1 MQFVNGNIYREDF
14 SFHSGDF
21 RVENGLFSS
30 GRDNESFD
38 LEGAYVIPGL
48 VDIHTHGNSG
58 MDFSDP
64 DCDVG
69 KCADYLV
76 RRGIT
81 SFLMT
86 VETSPRERLYKV
98 IGASGRRLSAFTGT
112 SHPFGFNLEGPFLSP
127 SANGA
132 QNADWLIPPDE
143 KLFGDLQ
150 NKAHGHIKIVSV
162 APELPGAMEFIG
174 NASQNCTV
182 SLGHTSAGYSVASA
196 AFDSGASHVTH
207 LFNAMRPF
215 HHRDGA
221 LLCAAAEK
229 ASTVELIADGIH
241 VSPEAIRLAFSIFRH
256 RICLVSDSLSCCG
269 MPPGKYRFGNKT
281 IVSDGKTARLTDGT
295 LAGSASDLM
304 DILKKCVS
312 FGIPLEEAVRAA
324 THTPASAAGAAD
336 ITGSISPGKH
346 ADFLVLDNSLN
357 LLKVFSDGIPVI

>member
-1 MQFVNGNIYREDF
+1 M
-14 SFHSGDF
+14 
-21 RVENGLFSS
+21 
-30 GRDNESFD
+30 
-38 LEGAYVIPGL
+38 
-48 VDIHTHGNSG
+48 
-58 MDFSDP
+58 
-64 DCDVG
+64 
-69 KCADYLV
+69 
-76 RRGIT
+76 
-81 SFLMT
+81 
-86 VETSPRERLYKV
+86 
-98 IGASGRRLSAFTGT
+98 
-112 SHPFGFNLEGPFLSP
+112 
-127 SANGA
+127 
-132 QNADWLIPPDE
+132 
-143 KLFGDLQ
+143 
-150 NKAHGHIKIVSV
+150 SV

-174 NASQNCTV
+174 SASQNCTV

-336 ITGSISPGKH
+336 IKGSISPGKH
-346 ADFLVLDNSLN
+346 ADFLVLDNGLN
-357 LLKVFSDGIPVI
+357 LLKVFSYGIPVF